1 MRKALTRMGSA
12 FLVMLFAAALTV
24 LPSFAWSGEGE
35 YYSIDV
41 NVTLLDNGDAQVIE
55 LWDVEIDDDWSELFI
70 PKTNLGQMSIRN
82 MQVKDLTNEVEY
94 TYTGED

>member
-1 MRKALTRMGSA
+1 MKKQLTRVVSTLLGVL
-12 FLVMLFAAALTV
+12 FLAVLTV
-24 LPSFAWSGEGE
+24 VPSFAWTGEGE

-55 LWDVEIDDDWSELFI
+55 LWDVELDDDWSELFV

-82 MQVKDLTNEVEY
+82 MQVKDLTMCDS
-94 TYTGED
+94 TTTDGA